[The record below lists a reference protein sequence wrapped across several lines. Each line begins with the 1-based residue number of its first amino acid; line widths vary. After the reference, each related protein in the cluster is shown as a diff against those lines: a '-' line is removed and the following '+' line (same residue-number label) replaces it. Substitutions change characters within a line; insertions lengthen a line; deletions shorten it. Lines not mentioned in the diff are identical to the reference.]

1 MRVLTTYQKLRAD
14 WRRPGNLLQSD
25 TCHTFINCSRS
36 SATSHLATFSPI
48 QRARAV
54 PDMGTIVAAASF
66 TPLPALMGGACIGM
80 LSSGKTLITGRILGI
95 SGAIKGLFGGD
106 TSSWRALFLGGLLAG
121 GGLVAW
127 LMPGSIDVLPA
138 TFTFTRAIAAGL
150 MVGAGAALGNGC
162 TSGHGIAGNARLS
175 LRSFVYTCVF
185 FAAGIA
191 VSIAAQTPDAL
202 GVARVQPPYA
212 GLTSMQLTHG
222 LGLVAAAATT
232 TAVAGIAAK
241 RTKSTLPSLAYEFT
255 AGLLFALAL
264 GFSQM
269 TRPTVVS
276 TALAFFQPYW
286 NWTLFFVMGGAL
298 AVAVPAFQLVILRR
312 ERALSGAAIGCP
324 PPPPSM
330 LSSSP
335 APSSS
340 AAAGAS
346 AASAPAPPSCPSAAR
361 SRSPRRS
368 TRRCWSALR
377 PSSPRRSGMPR
388 GSSSGGLRT
397 TAQAPRRSPVR
408 ERTCATADVVRGR
421 GSPAGGS

>member
-1 MRVLTTYQKLRAD
+1 MDKLRAD

-25 TCHTFINCSRS
+25 TNHTFINCSRS
-36 SATSHLATFSPI
+36 SASSHLAKFSPI

-54 PDMGTIVAAASF
+54 PDMGTMVAAASF

-324 PPPPSM
+324 P
-330 LSSSP
+330 
-335 APSSS
+335 SS
-340 AAAGAS
+340 AIDAQLLAGAVLFGSGWGLGGFCPGPALVSLGSPQPQS
-346 AASAPAPPSCPSAAR
+346 AALNAAMLVGIAAVVATQKWHAAR
-361 SRSPRRS
+361 QQQRRVADDS
-368 TRRCWSALR
+368 TGTTPIA
-377 PSSPRRSGMPR
+377 
-388 GSSSGGLRT
+388 GS
-397 TAQAPRRSPVR
+397 
-408 ERTCATADVVRGR
+408 
-421 GSPAGGS
+421 